1 LLAGFARNIPNMFSK
16 ANRWIAEMREIGGF
30 VGPESAEQEIFSGAA
45 NFYSRIA
52 RDFDGAKKEI
62 AELRDFFPSEP
73 KR

>member
-1 LLAGFARNIPNMFSK
+1 MQ
-16 ANRWIAEMREIGGF
+16 EICGF
-30 VGPESAEQEIFSGAA
+30 VGLDRAEPEIFSGAA

-62 AELRDFFPSEP
+62 AVLRDFFPSGL